1 MEGGPKKSSRFSLHA
16 GNKARSS
23 GGQISESENQIL
35 IFVSD
40 SFDAINFLTLEFP
53 TVEF

>member
-1 MEGGPKKSSRFSLHA
+1 MEDGPRRSSRFSLHA

-35 IFVSD
+35 IFVSV
-40 SFDAINFLTLEFP
+40 SFCCNQLLTS
-53 TVEF
+53 TASHS